1 MTGPSPGPGL
11 VAVDAW
17 RARQDDYLAAAT
29 TVWVPTSPL
38 NVLDHLERAHRDPS
52 HEVALGELTPAVV
65 DHWCHR
71 IDRWLDCADFD
82 VLRLLTLVEAHGE
95 RLPAGVAAA
104 VDERLV
110 AFTYWYDD
118 PHPPGVVDERWYWSE
133 NHRLIFHAVEHLAG
147 ARLAGRR
154 FDVTGLHGADHR
166 ERGTTRLHAWLDE
179 KAELG
184 FSEWHSDV
192 YYEKDLAPL
201 LTLVEFSPD
210 PAVAARC
217 AAMLDLLTFDLALH
231 HHRGNLG
238 CTHGRSYMKDKS
250 RATDQPVFG
259 ALRMMFDGTTA
270 PWPVDTGDTAD
281 LLPRNEAASLLARA
295 GRWRPPD
302 VLRRIATTTAT
313 FVDRERM
320 GLPIDPDEPLT
331 DRPGRT
337 DGRRYDDPDLVP
349 FWWDRGA
356 LTPWQ
361 LVPLTVATLDR
372 HHLWDAWLFSHFRT
386 VRDAVGGDPADW
398 RALAAALSPMVNAG
412 LLSEVET
419 CTWRSEHAM
428 LSTAQSYRPGCAGF
442 QHHIGQAT
450 LDEDAVVFVVHPGN
464 EPSAHPGD
472 YLDED
477 RYWTGSATLP
487 RAVQHGPVAVHL
499 FAPAFADPGPEGP
512 MAGFSYRPYTHAYF
526 PTDHFDET
534 TTAGHWVVGR
544 RGRGLVALW
553 SWRRPEWRH
562 HDPTT
567 TFTNGLTGHFDLV
580 APGGPE
586 NVWLLEV
593 GDTDDWGSLPAFAR
607 ALEAA
612 PVEVTDHGWG
622 ADGAHLG
629 VDVSYTSPRVGRLE
643 VPWRGTPSLDGVPVP
658 LHDAPRFDNPF
669 CHARHG
675 EHVLRIADDEG
686 GWELDLRTGRRGPP
700 EE

>member
-1 MTGPSPGPGL
+1 MNVGPDGPGL
-11 VAVDAW
+11 VDPARW
-17 RARQDDYLAAAT
+17 RGRQDDHLAAAT

-38 NVLDHLERAHRDPS
+38 NVLDHLERAARDASHRVPVED
-52 HEVALGELTPAVV
+52 LTGEVV

-82 VLRLLTLVEAHGE
+82 VLRLLTLVEAHGD
-95 RLPAGVAAA
+95 RLPAAVVAA

-118 PHPPGVVDERWYWSE
+118 PHPPDVVDERWYWSE
-133 NHRLIFHAVEHLAG
+133 NHRVIFHACEHLAG

-154 FDVTGLHGADHR
+154 FTVTGLRGAEHR
-166 ERGTTRLHAWLDE
+166 DRATTRLHAWLDE

-210 PAVAARC
+210 PAVAARA

-259 ALRMMFDGTTA
+259 ALKMMFDATA
-270 PWPVDTGDTAD
+270 ADWPVETGDTAD

-295 GRWRPPD
+295 ARWRPPD
-302 VLRRIATTTAT
+302 VLRRVATTTAT

-320 GLPIDPDEPLT
+320 GVAIDPDESLS
-331 DRPGRT
+331 DRPERA
-337 DGRRYDDPDLVP
+337 DGRRYDDPAMVP

-372 HHLWDAWLFSHFRT
+372 HRLWDAWLFAQFRT
-386 VRDAVGGDPADW
+386 VRDAVGDDPGEW
-398 RALAAALSPMVNAG
+398 RVLAAALSPMVNAG

-419 CTWRSEHAM
+419 CTWRSAHAM

-464 EPSAHPGD
+464 EPSPHAGD
-472 YLDED
+472 YLDND

-499 FAPAFADPGPEGP
+499 FAPAFADPGDEGP

-526 PTDHFDET
+526 PTERFDEIDDDEIDDST
-534 TTAGHWVVGR
+534 DGSGSGHWVVGR
-544 RGRGLVALW
+544 RGEGLVGLW
-553 SWRRPEWRH
+553 SWRRPSWRR

-567 TFTNGLTGHFDLV
+567 TFTNGLTAPFDLV
-580 APGGPE
+580 A
-586 NVWLLEV
+586 
-593 GDTDDWGSLPAFAR
+593 
-607 ALEAA
+607 
-612 PVEVTDHGWG
+612 
-622 ADGAHLG
+622 
-629 VDVSYTSPRVGRLE
+629 
-643 VPWRGTPSLDGVPVP
+643 
-658 LHDAPRFDNPF
+658 
-669 CHARHG
+669 
-675 EHVLRIADDEG
+675 
-686 GWELDLRTGRRGPP
+686 
-700 EE
+700 